1 MAKEIN
7 FLDALLNAISN
18 SGGSG
23 GNWNNNAAKRQK
35 AQKKQAKASAPKASS
50 SKTSSPK
57 STTTTN
63 TSAKQSS
70 SSGNSS
76 ASKTSSSPSDS
87 LAFRPLYDS
96 AENVSQA
103 NDTAQVP
110 LLGVRQAYAED
121 LGDKPANI
129 KNNENTHDA
138 YDYSDTT
145 PLTSKDPDDDDSDK
159 YRSEDEGS
167 DEGFDFGKAIG
178 DAMAAINP
186 FAVKDANADELPE
199 DSAKSSDK
207 DQQDTQTEK
216 GDDGKKISPEAQE
229 YLDKLGEKFEQ
240 AQKEYEEKK
249 NGDVP
254 QGTDN
259 TKANADGSTPD
270 GEDAKDSEKKNE
282 DSDSENKKKLGYV
295 DRNAEWLK
303 SETGQAY
310 LDTLP
315 EDIRKQ
321 YEKKGVWYL
330 GRYMDDASLGHALSA
345 EDLYNQAH
353 FEDSLGNTEVQDYID
368 EYSDYDGK
376 GTSLDANGDGDV
388 SIEEFQKWINWAES
402 NNTSQDY
409 TTWFGGSGRADAE
422 YNQVMQNYLSA
433 YYANM
438 YASILSGANDVSM
451 VANDD
456 GSMTFIDGQQG
467 DKNAQTVTLSPE
479 EAAQLD
485 KTVTKDNYKQFISEK
500 QPMDAEGYWSD
511 AYRDF
516 NNLLSANIAK
526 DKLLYTKDSSGN
538 YALNPN
544 RKSTFTDAQIADMV
558 NTLKGTSYGV
568 TDAKT
573 TRNLNEANTDG
584 SGLNALFKQNFFDG
598 GSDGSNY
605 AFSPDEA
612 KQRAAL
618 AEDPRRQIVTDYNS
632 DNASESIRKLI
643 DGEDLSQQD
652 VRNLLGEDVTYQDA
666 AGGLYTNS

>member
-110 LLGVRQAYAED
+110 LLGVRQAYAD
-121 LGDKPANI
+121 LGGKPANI

-145 PLTSKDPDDDDSDK
+145 
-159 YRSEDEGS
+159 DEGS

-295 DRNAEWLK
+295 DRNTEWLK

-485 KTVTKDNYKQFISEK
+485 KTVTKDNYKQFISEE

-584 SGLNALFKQNFFDG
+584 SSLNALFKQDFSDS

-605 AFSPDEA
+605 AISPDDA
-612 KQRAAL
+612 KRRAAL
-618 AEDPRRQIVTDYNS
+618 AEDPRRQIVADYNS

-652 VRNLLGEDVTYQDA
+652 IRNLLGEDVTYQDA